1 VFVFTVSCDVSQ
13 DVYVGSAKE
22 SIEAQWASIVAAAD
36 EGQEGALQAAIRLHG
51 VENFSVE
58 EWAFAENS
66 RELREL
72 LSEAKET
79 LGAKP
84 IKLGRVSEGASKR
97 SGATQVS
104 SDIRELFS
112 MAKAEYESELVEEL
126 IPAEG
131 LERKAKTA
139 VADEKNTSSTGQSA
153 RMPRTAEKEELP
165 ASEKVANGRSGSAS
179 KEKRIKEAITAER
192 EQRAVLRQQQAS
204 MEAKEMQAV
213 LLQIEQRRLAQK
225 KKPTA
230 SKSSKSKTS
239 LRSALSSKPPKSSV
253 SNSTSKTA
261 VKAPTKVAV
270 AKGRTGSSLK
280 EKRIKEAI
288 AQEKASIEAAKRQQA
303 ESQADEMAAILN
315 RLDERNKAAA
325 TYKRKL

>member
-1 VFVFTVSCDVSQ
+1 MFVFTVSCEVTQ

-22 SIEAQWASIVAAAD
+22 SIEAQWAAIVAAAD
-36 EGQEGALQAAIRLHG
+36 EGQEGTLQASIRLYG
-51 VENFSVE
+51 VEQFTVE

-72 LSEAKET
+72 LSEARDA
-79 LGAKP
+79 LSAKP
-84 IKLGRVSEGASKR
+84 IKMQRGSDAMPKR

-131 LERKAKTA
+131 LESKTKSQGSESLA
-139 VADEKNTSSTGQSA
+139 SKKIA
-153 RMPRTAEKEELP
+153 AEP
-165 ASEKVANGRSGSAS
+165 SEKPLAASDKLANGRSGSAS
-179 KEKRIKEAITAER
+179 KEKRIKEAINSER

-213 LLQIEQRRLAQK
+213 MLQIEQRRLAQK
-225 KKPTA
+225 KKPT
-230 SKSSKSKTS
+230 SKSSKAKSS
-239 LRSALSSKPPKSSV
+239 LRSSVSSKPPKASSATGTTKMA
-253 SNSTSKTA
+253 SRKTTEA
-261 VKAPTKVAV
+261 KAPA
-270 AKGRTGSSLK
+270 AKGRTGSRLK

-288 AQEKASIEAAKRQQA
+288 AQEKAAIEAAKRQQA

-325 TYKRKL
+325 SYKRKL

>member
-1 VFVFTVSCDVSQ
+1 MFVFTVSCDVSQ

-79 LGAKP
+79 LGAKS

-139 VADEKNTSSTGQSA
+139 VADEKNTSSTNQGA
-153 RMPRTAEKEELP
+153 RISRAAEKEELP

-239 LRSALSSKPPKSSV
+239 LRSALSSKPPKSST
-253 SNSTSKTA
+253 SSTSKTA
-261 VKAPTKVAV
+261 VKAPAKVAV

>member
-1 VFVFTVSCDVSQ
+1 MFVFTVSCEVTQ

-22 SIEAQWASIVAAAD
+22 SIEAQWAAIVAAAD
-36 EGQEGALQAAIRLHG
+36 EGQEGTLQASIRLHG
-51 VENFSVE
+51 VEKFTVE

-72 LSEAKET
+72 LCEAREV

-84 IKLGRVSEGASKR
+84 IKMQRASDAAPKR

-126 IPAEG
+126 IPAES
-131 LERKAKTA
+131 LESKAKSRNS
-139 VADEKNTSSTGQSA
+139 ES
-153 RMPRTAEKEELP
+153 LP
-165 ASEKVANGRSGSAS
+165 VKKPAAKSSEKSQAASDKLANGRSGSAS
-179 KEKRIKEAITAER
+179 KEKRIKEAINSER

-213 LLQIEQRRLAQK
+213 MLQIEQRRLAQK
-225 KKPTA
+225 KKPIT
-230 SKSSKSKTS
+230 KSSKAKSS
-239 LRSALSSKPPKSSV
+239 LRSAVSSKPPKASSTTGTTKMA
-253 SNSTSKTA
+253 SRKTA
-261 VKAPTKVAV
+261 EPKAPA
-270 AKGRTGSSLK
+270 AKGRTGSSIK

-288 AQEKASIEAAKRQQA
+288 AQEKAAIEAAKRQQA

-325 TYKRKL
+325 SYKRKL